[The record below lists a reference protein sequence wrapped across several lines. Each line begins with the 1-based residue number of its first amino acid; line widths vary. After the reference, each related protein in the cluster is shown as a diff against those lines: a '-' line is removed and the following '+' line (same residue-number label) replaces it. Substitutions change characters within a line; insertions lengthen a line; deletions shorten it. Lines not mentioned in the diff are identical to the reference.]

1 MILLFS
7 SGKKR
12 KRAPPEN
19 ATKNPSIL
27 NTGQKREQEFFF
39 AREGLGCF
47 LFSSAQ
53 SSCESFR
60 YPPLRGYFLALNS
73 FFIFRLLS
81 RCG

>member
-47 LFSSAQ
+47 LFLLHRAAVSLSGTLPCADISS
-53 SSCESFR
+53 
-60 YPPLRGYFLALNS
+60 P
-73 FFIFRLLS
+73 
-81 RCG
+81 